1 MNDNKKLAGE
11 DLVIM
16 YNDLL
21 LNIGIDNKELLSK
34 LSIND
39 IQMLHNDWMERFNTM
54 KVKFKND
61 VLTFINNKAN

>member
-1 MNDNKKLAGE
+1 MNNNKKLAGE

-21 LNIGIDNKELLSK
+21 LNIGIDNGELLSK

-54 KVKFKND
+54 KVIFKQD